1 MRILELLS
9 TSSVTGPA
17 QLCLSDAE
25 ALRREGHEVLFGC
38 DTRREGNY
46 AAAIRAAGFELM
58 DELALCRKSGPGE
71 TLRDLAHLRSRLA
84 RADLVHGRFSHD
96 HTLALL
102 AMKGLSKRPAMVRT
116 AEIAA
121 SIRPGLGRGLALRG
135 CDAVIVSCAQY
146 ADRLAENHRVP
157 RERIHAISGCV
168 DAERFS
174 PGDGSALRRE
184 LGVGD
189 AQVLFGIVSRIK
201 PERRHEL
208 LVRAFAKVVRE
219 RGGARLAIVGRGE
232 GEGEIRAL
240 VSRLGL
246 EREILFAGYRSQASL
261 VPAYRAL
268 DAKIWLA
275 EGNDGTCR
283 AVLEAMACGKPVIV
297 GGAGAMAELVRDG
310 LDGFVCSLEE
320 GAVAAALARLGERN
334 LRERMGRS
342 ARERA
347 LFFGPERRAA
357 ALWQCYEAA
366 LAHARKRM
374 G

>member
-17 QLCLSDAE
+17 ELCLSDAE
-25 ALRREGHEVLFGC
+25 ALRRAGHEVLFGC
-38 DTRREGNY
+38 DTLREGNY

-58 DELALCRKSGPGE
+58 DELALCRKSGP
-71 TLRDLAHLRSRLA
+71 TQMLRDLVRLRARLA
-84 RADLVHGRFSHD
+84 CVDLVHCRFSHD

-102 AMKGLSKRPAMVRT
+102 AMKGLSRRPALVRT

-121 SIRPGLGRGLALRG
+121 SIRPGLGRGLALRA

-157 RERIHAISGCV
+157 REWVHAISGCV
-168 DAERFS
+168 DAGRFS

-189 AQVLFGIVSRIK
+189 EQVLLGIVSRIK
-201 PERRHEL
+201 PERRHDL
-208 LVRAFAKVVRE
+208 LVRAFARAARE
-219 RGGARLAIVGRGE
+219 RKDMRLAIVGRGE

-246 EREILFAGYRSQASL
+246 EREVLFAGYRSQASL

-283 AVLEAMACGKPVIV
+283 AVLEALACGKPVLV
-297 GGAGAMAELVRDG
+297 GEQGAMAELVRDG
-310 LDGFVCSLEE
+310 LDGFVCNLEE
-320 GAVAAALARLGERN
+320 GAVAAAVTRLGDRK
-334 LRERMGRS
+334 LRVQMGRS

-347 LFFGPERRAA
+347 LYFGPERRAA
-357 ALWQCYEAA
+357 GLWQCYEAA
-366 LAHARKRM
+366 LARARQRT